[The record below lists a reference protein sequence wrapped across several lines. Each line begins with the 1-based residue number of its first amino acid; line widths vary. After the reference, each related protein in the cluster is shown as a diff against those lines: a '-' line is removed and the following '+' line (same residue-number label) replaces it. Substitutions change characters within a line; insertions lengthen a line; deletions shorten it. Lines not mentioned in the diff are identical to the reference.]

1 MTKMVPDATE
11 LCEVAQRGGG
21 FGASRRWK
29 IVILENEERMD
40 RSDRTVLGIWQIAD
54 EYLRAGWTGRCMHG
68 CMHA

>member
-21 FGASRRWK
+21 LGASRRWK

-40 RSDRTVLGIWQIAD
+40 RSDGTVLGI
-54 EYLRAGWTGRCMHG
+54 
-68 CMHA
+68 